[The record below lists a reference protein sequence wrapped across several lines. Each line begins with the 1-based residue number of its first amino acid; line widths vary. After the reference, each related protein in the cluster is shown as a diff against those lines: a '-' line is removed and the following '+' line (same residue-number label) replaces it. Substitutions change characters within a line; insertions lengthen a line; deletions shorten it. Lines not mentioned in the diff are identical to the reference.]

1 MSARAKF
8 LNGKQD
14 VANLDTLY
22 PGYIMNPDSS
32 ESTVL
37 DKAARWKGIC
47 TLRVLSHQIY
57 LDNAY

>member
-37 DKAARWKGIC
+37 DKDCAYA
-47 TLRVLSHQIY
+47 TVLILNY
-57 LDNAY
+57 

>member
-37 DKAARWKGIC
+37 DKDCALEG
-47 TLRVLSHQIY
+47 Y
-57 LDNAY
+57 LHLTGWDQTPYL